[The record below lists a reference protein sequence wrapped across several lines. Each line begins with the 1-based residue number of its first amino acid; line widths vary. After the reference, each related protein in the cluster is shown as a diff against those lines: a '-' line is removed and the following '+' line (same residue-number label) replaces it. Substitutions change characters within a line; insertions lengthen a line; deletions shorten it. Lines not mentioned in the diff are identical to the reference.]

1 MFDYNLEDFLLST
14 GGIIM
19 NENAQIKDYN
29 IEDMNEI
36 VLIPSRIPKK

>member
-1 MFDYNLEDFLLST
+1 MFDYNLDDFLLST

-19 NENAQIKDYN
+19 DENVQIKDYN
-29 IEDMNEI
+29 IADRDEI